1 MPSPI
6 AHIAAG
12 YAIYYL
18 NQVRQPQMKGKS
30 IGPLPTPL
38 VVAAGFSL
46 LPDVDSMV
54 GLAMGNFGRYHN
66 NATHSLVVGLGIA
79 LIFAAI
85 MQWQQKQGFGYWF
98 MLALL
103 SYEMHV
109 LMDSATISRG
119 VMAFWPFTTNRYL
132 LPFRLFYGF
141 HWSQG
146 WLSISHLWTFSTEG
160 VSAAVLIT
168 AVHLWQHKRAL
179 TPQEGN

>member
-6 AHIAAG
+6 AHVAAG

-18 NQVRQPQMKGKS
+18 NRSRQPQMKVES

-38 VVAAGFSL
+38 VVASGFSL
-46 LPDVDSMV
+46 LPDVDSLA
-54 GLAMGNFGRYHN
+54 GLVMGNFGRYHN
-66 NATHSLVVGLGIA
+66 NATHSLVLGIGVA
-79 LIFAAI
+79 LIFAAL
-85 MQWQQKQGFGYWF
+85 MQWREKQGFAYWF
-98 MLALL
+98 MLACL

-119 VMAFWPFTTNRYL
+119 VMAFWPFTANRYL

-146 WLSISHLWTFSTEG
+146 WLSLSHLWTFLTEG
-160 VSAAVLIT
+160 LFAAVLI
-168 AVHLWQHKRAL
+168 ALVHLMR
-179 TPQEGN
+179 PQNKLSPKESG

>member
-1 MPSPI
+1 
-6 AHIAAG
+6 
-12 YAIYYL
+12 
-18 NQVRQPQMKGKS
+18 
-30 IGPLPTPL
+30 
-38 VVAAGFSL
+38 
-46 LPDVDSMV
+46 
-54 GLAMGNFGRYHN
+54 
-66 NATHSLVVGLGIA
+66 
-79 LIFAAI
+79 

-146 WLSISHLWTFSTEG
+146 WLSISHLWTFLTEG
-160 VSAAVLIT
+160 VFAAVLIT